1 MKRKI
6 AAAVGVG
13 VGAIQRVA
21 ARSRLEAGHDLDAAM
36 RREYELGVA
45 TLSSS
50 DFVAGVARFTAGEAQ
65 SDDLTLIAI
74 SRNK

>member
-21 ARSRLEAGHDLDAAM
+21 ARSRLESGHDLDAGLA
-36 RREYELGVA
+36 
-45 TLSSS
+45 
-50 DFVAGVARFTAGEAQ
+50 F
-65 SDDLTLIAI
+65 DDLDGAF
-74 SRNK
+74 RCQE